1 MSSVA
6 EQGGQSSGQQ
16 ETGPNKITG
25 ANAGGPGPLRM
36 RTRWTARVA
45 QFWRYAV
52 LAILHVP

>member
-25 ANAGGPGPLRM
+25 RAEIRAPALI
-36 RTRWTARVA
+36 TSEEQA
-45 QFWRYAV
+45 QFKQIPEV
-52 LAILHVP
+52 FSGG

>member
-25 ANAGGPGPLRM
+25 APM
-36 RTRWTARVA
+36 RVVKGVVV
-45 QFWRYAV
+45 F
-52 LAILHVP
+52 PSGFFE